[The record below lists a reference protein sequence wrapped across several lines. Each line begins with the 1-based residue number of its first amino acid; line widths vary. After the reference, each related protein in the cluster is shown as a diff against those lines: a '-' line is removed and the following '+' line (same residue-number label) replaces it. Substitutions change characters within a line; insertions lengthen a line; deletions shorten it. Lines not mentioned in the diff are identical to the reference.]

1 LANIGALARSAELTH
16 SCRAIVLTATAHTI
30 RYVVIG
36 TVQNPR
42 ATIAKAVRERVAG
55 DFEAQHAEIWRTGE
69 RWFSERNAIWRVHGD
84 TSMFIGGIR
93 ALLLQSLHPV
103 AMQAVYEHA
112 GFRADFWGR
121 FQRTTRYLA
130 LTTYGTV
137 ADAERA
143 IAAVRAVHRRVNG
156 TTPDGRPY
164 SADDPH
170 LLMWVH
176 VAEVDSFL
184 QAFRAFGAG
193 TLTAAEADEYV
204 RQAGSVAARLGVVEP
219 PGSVTELTEI
229 MESYRPEL
237 SGSGPA
243 REASSLLLVNP
254 PFAGLARAG
263 YRMLAA
269 GAVSTLPAWA
279 RVELLL
285 PSLPVTERVLMQPL
299 ARSAMRTL
307 RWALEPPPT

>member
-1 LANIGALARSAELTH
+1 MPGNCWAQTVE
-16 SCRAIVLTATAHTI
+16 AHTL

-36 TVQNPR
+36 TLQNPR
-42 ATIAKAVRERVAG
+42 STIAKAVRERVAG

-69 RWFSERNAIWRVHGD
+69 RWFTEHDAIWRVHGD
-84 TSMFIGGIR
+84 TSMFIGAIR

-103 AMQAVYEHA
+103 AMQAVAEHA
-112 GFRADFWGR
+112 GFHADFWGR
-121 FQRTTRYLA
+121 FQRTSRYVA

-137 ADAERA
+137 SDAERA
-143 IAAVRAVHRRVNG
+143 IAAVRAIHQRVTG

-184 QAFRAFGAG
+184 RAFQAFGAE

-204 RQAGSVAARLGVVEP
+204 RQTGSVAALLGVMKP
-219 PGSVTELTEI
+219 PVTVTELTEI
-229 MESYRPEL
+229 MESYQPEL
-237 SGSGPA
+237 SGSGYA
-243 REASSLLLVNP
+243 REASSMLLVHP

-263 YRMLAA
+263 YHMLAA

-285 PSLPVTERVLMQPL
+285 PALPVTERVLMRPL
-299 ARSAMRTL
+299 ARSAMRAL
-307 RWALEPPPT
+307 RWALEPPPGDLSGPS

>member
-1 LANIGALARSAELTH
+1 MPGNCSAQTVE
-16 SCRAIVLTATAHTI
+16 AHTL

-36 TVQNPR
+36 TFQNPR

-69 RWFSERNAIWRVHGD
+69 RWFTEHDAIWRVHGD
-84 TSMFIGGIR
+84 TSMFIGAIR

-103 AMQAVYEHA
+103 AVQAVAEHA
-112 GFRADFWGR
+112 GFHADFWGR
-121 FQRTTRYLA
+121 FQRTSRYVA

-137 ADAERA
+137 PDAERV
-143 IAAVRAVHRRVNG
+143 ITAVRTIHQRVTG

-184 QAFRAFGAG
+184 KAFQAFGAE
-193 TLTAAEADEYV
+193 TLTADEADEYV
-204 RQAGSVAARLGVVEP
+204 RQTGSVAARLGVIEP
-219 PGSVTELTEI
+219 PVTVTELTEI
-229 MESYRPEL
+229 LENYRPEL
-237 SGSGPA
+237 SGAGHA
-243 REASSLLLVNP
+243 REASSLLLVHP
-254 PFAGLARAG
+254 PFAGLARVG
-263 YRMLAA
+263 YHLLAA
-269 GAVSTLPAWA
+269 GAVATLPAWA

-285 PSLPVTERVLMQPL
+285 PTLPITERVLMRPL
-299 ARSAMRTL
+299 ARSAMRAL
-307 RWALEPPPT
+307 RWALEPPPADLSESS